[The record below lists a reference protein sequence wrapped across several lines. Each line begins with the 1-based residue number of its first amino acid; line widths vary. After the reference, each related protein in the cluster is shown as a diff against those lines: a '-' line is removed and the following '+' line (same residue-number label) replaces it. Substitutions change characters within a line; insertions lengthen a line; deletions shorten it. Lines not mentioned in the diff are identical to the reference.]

1 MPEGPDG
8 KRPTREA
15 FAETEIGATA
25 AAAPH
30 DTEVNGAPHES
41 MPIVL
46 PAPGYDFGAVIGQGG
61 MGEVVSAHDRRIGR
75 DVAIKRMRAT
85 SPTNAQTTRF
95 LREARVQARLDHP
108 AIVPV
113 HELGVDAAGR
123 PFFTMKR
130 LAGVT
135 LAQRIS
141 EAWSVQRLL
150 RAFADVCLAV
160 EFAHTRGIVHRD
172 LKPANIM
179 LGDYGEVYVLDWGIA
194 RALSEAEAPAEPL
207 DIAADIDTLDTAT
220 KTGEM
225 LGTPGYMAPEQIRG
239 QPAMPKTD
247 VYALGSILF
256 EILTGE
262 SLHPRGL
269 QGLAN
274 TLASPQAMPSKRVPD
289 ETIAPELD
297 GVCFAALAEDPAGR
311 PTARELG
318 ERVQNYLDGDRDV
331 ERRRALAIGEL
342 AIARVAFESNDPE
355 QRATAIH
362 SAGRALALDPTSV
375 DAARLVTR
383 MMVEPPANVPH
394 DLAEDLDRG
403 DRSDAIQRARLSVGA
418 LMSMAVVLV
427 VVPWMSVRNWLTF
440 GLTLGVLVVSTTYAF
455 VSSRRS
461 TVSAPR
467 VLIVTLVITVAFTR
481 IVGSFML
488 TPVITAGCLI
498 GMTANPW
505 FRDRR
510 YAVYLWL
517 AIAFVTPL
525 VLESLGVFART
536 TNLVDGGMATMS
548 PIFRGH
554 GLADAVGLII
564 SNFLLLVA
572 MANFAIATNR
582 QITAARRELR
592 SQAWH
597 LHQLLPKIAQAA
609 R

>member
-1 MPEGPDG
+1 MPEGSDG

-15 FAETEIGATA
+15 FAETEFGET

-30 DTEVNGAPHES
+30 DTEVTAPARETK
-41 MPIVL
+41 PIVL

-85 SPTNAQTTRF
+85 APTDDQTNRF

-150 RAFADVCLAV
+150 RAFADVCLAI

-194 RALSEAEAPAEPL
+194 RVLSEAEAPAEPI
-207 DIAADIDTLDTAT
+207 DIAADIDTLETAT

-239 QPAMPKTD
+239 QAAMPKTD
-247 VYALGSILF
+247 VYALGSIMF

-262 SLHPRGL
+262 ALHPRGI

-274 TLASPQAMPSKRVPD
+274 TLATPQAMPSKRVPD

-297 GVCFAALAEDPAGR
+297 AACFTALAEDPHER

-318 ERVQNYLDGDRDV
+318 ERVQKYLDGDRDI

-342 AIARVAFESNDPE
+342 AVARQAFESDDPE

-362 SAGRALALDPTSV
+362 SAGRALALDPASV
-375 DAARLVTR
+375 EAARLVTR
-383 MMVEPPANVPH
+383 MMVEPPKNMPH
-394 DLAEDLDRG
+394 ELAADLAVG
-403 DRSDAIQRARLSVGA
+403 DRSDAMQRARLSVGA
-418 LMSMAVVLV
+418 MMSMAVVLV
-427 VVPWMSVRNWLTF
+427 VVPWMSIRSWLTF
-440 GLTLGVLVVSTTYAF
+440 GLTIGVLAASTGAIFLST
-455 VSSRRS
+455 RRGV
-461 TVSAPR
+461 VSAPR
-467 VLIVTLVITVAFTR
+467 VLFFTLLITIAFTR

-488 TPVITAGCLI
+488 TPVITAGCLF

-510 YAVYLWL
+510 YVVYIWVAVAF
-517 AIAFVTPL
+517 AIPL
-525 VLESLGVFART
+525 VLESVGVFSRT
-536 TNLVDGGMATMS
+536 TDIAGSGMATES
-548 PIFRGH
+548 PIFRGQ
-554 GLADAVGLII
+554 GVPDAIGLIVA
-564 SNFLLLVA
+564 NFLLLVA

-592 SQAWH
+592 TQAWT
-597 LHQLLPKIAQAA
+597 LHQLLPKSAVK
-609 R
+609 